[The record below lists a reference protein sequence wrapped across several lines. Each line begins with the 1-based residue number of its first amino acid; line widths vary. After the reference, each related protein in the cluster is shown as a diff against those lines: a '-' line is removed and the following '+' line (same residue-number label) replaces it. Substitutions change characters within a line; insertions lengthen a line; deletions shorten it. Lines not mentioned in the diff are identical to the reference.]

1 VTENR
6 INFLLNRYPQ
16 SIERDSS
23 RFFDLNI
30 NALNVGVPSELLQ
43 NRPDIRQAERELVA
57 AGLDVKV
64 ARVNFYPQLVIDAGV
79 SLEAYNMAYLF
90 NPQAVAGTIAGG
102 LLGPMV
108 NFRLLRA
115 EYMTSNANQMR
126 AVYNYQRVVINAFT
140 EVVNRLTEVRN
151 YSNSVVIR
159 KRQMVTL
166 ERAVDVAEILFQNAR
181 TEYLDVLTAQQD
193 LRDAR
198 LALIDT
204 KEQQLTAVVNAYQA
218 LGGGNLLARPPRTG
232 ILARPPFIHTV
243 ARGENFWTIAEQYY
257 KSGRYYK
264 ALWSANKE
272 IVPAPDRL
280 AIGDKLVIP
289 WIDELDPALV
299 EPADAPAPSLPKALP
314 AKPAIP
320 PPPSNLPSP
329 FTPEETKDPAAKPA
343 NPPPPA
349 DLPSPFTTKAPTGDP
364 AVKTTAGTLSPPSS
378 PSTKPA
384 ASSRQPAKSN
394 NRIQKVAKP

>member
-1 VTENR
+1 
-6 INFLLNRYPQ
+6 
-16 SIERDSS
+16 
-23 RFFDLNI
+23 
-30 NALNVGVPSELLQ
+30 
-43 NRPDIRQAERELVA
+43 
-57 AGLDVKV
+57 
-64 ARVNFYPQLVIDAGV
+64 
-79 SLEAYNMAYLF
+79 
-90 NPQAVAGTIAGG
+90 VAGTVAGG
-102 LLGPMV
+102 LLGPLV

-115 EYMTSNANQMR
+115 DYMTSNANQMR

-151 YSNSVVIR
+151 YSNSVAIR
-159 KRQMVTL
+159 KRQMTTL

-218 LGGGNLLARPPRTG
+218 LGGGNLLARPPRSG

-243 ARGENFWTIAEQYY
+243 SRGENFWTLSEQYY

-264 ALWSANKE
+264 ALWSANKA
-272 IVPAPDRL
+272 VVAAPDRL
-280 AIGDKLVIP
+280 AIGDKIVIP

-314 AKPAIP
+314 AKPA
-320 PPPSNLPSP
+320 
-329 FTPEETKDPAAKPA
+329 

-349 DLPSPFTTKAPTGDP
+349 DLPSPFTPEGTQDPNGKPINPPPPADLPSPFTPEDPTGDP
-364 AVKTTAGTLSPPSS
+364 DLTATAGTFSPPGS
-378 PSTKPA
+378 PRPATMRTKSAEPNKPA
-384 ASSRQPAKSN
+384 QRT
-394 NRIQKVAKP
+394 AKP